1 MKSRRPVNSNVMR
14 HPHHRKDVIIT
25 QDDFENTIK
34 RLSFE
39 QTRSQ
44 LYKMG
49 LRMIDSDF
57 EIEAYIL
64 ILATWNFA
72 GFRYVLRKFDLDQFR
87 ETIAAVNPVFS
98 RLATHSFESADFD
111 LLAPDITTIYSQL
124 RPLVLQTGT
133 SKIMHFK
140 NPKLFVMWDT
150 AIRSYYRVPNVGS
163 AQHYLDF
170 LRLMRDTFG
179 HLRWAHKDRGFAKSI
194 DEYNLAIAHP
204 ATNDA

>member
-1 MKSRRPVNSNVMR
+1 MRRAVKSDVMR
-14 HPHHRKDVIIT
+14 HPHHRKAVIIT

-44 LYKMG
+44 LYEMG

-98 RLATHSFESADFD
+98 
-111 LLAPDITTIYSQL
+111 PI
-124 RPLVLQTGT
+124 
-133 SKIMHFK
+133 
-140 NPKLFVMWDT
+140 
-150 AIRSYYRVPNVGS
+150 
-163 AQHYLDF
+163 
-170 LRLMRDTFG
+170 
-179 HLRWAHKDRGFAKSI
+179 
-194 DEYNLAIAHP
+194 P
-204 ATNDA
+204 ART

>member
-1 MKSRRPVNSNVMR
+1 MR
-14 HPHHRKDVIIT
+14 HSHHREDVTIS
-25 QDDFENTIK
+25 QDDFENTIAK
-34 RLSFE
+34 LSFE

-44 LYKMG
+44 LYEMG

-72 GFRYVLRKFDLDQFR
+72 GFRYVLRKFDLDRFR
-87 ETIAAVNPVFS
+87 ETIAAVNPIFA
-98 RLATHSFESADFD
+98 RLAAHSFESANFD

-124 RPLVLQTGT
+124 RPLVGQTGT

-163 AQHYLDF
+163 SEHYLDF
-170 LRLMRDTFG
+170 LRLMRATFG
-179 HLRWAHKDRGFAKSI
+179 NVRWTHKDRSFAKSI

-204 ATNDA
+204 PTADA